1 MMNQVLFY
9 AASALAVAATLM
21 VILSRDAV
29 YAVIC
34 LIMSLFSTAL
44 VFYTLGSAF
53 LAFIQVIVYA
63 GAIMVLFLFVVM
75 MLNLKAGPSAPDL
88 DRPSRKVL
96 VVPVILGV
104 LLLVETFAC
113 LALHRPVAGSGSQL
127 DLAAIAQ
134 ALYTR
139 HYLGVELASLVLLI
153 GIIGGMHLGR
163 AASSPD
169 TKEAPLDATR

>member
-1 MMNQVLFY
+1 MIHEALFY
-9 AASALAVAATLM
+9 AASALAITATLM

-75 MLNLKAGPSAPDL
+75 MLSLGREPSAPDL
-88 DRPSRKVL
+88 ERPSRKVL
-96 VVPVILGV
+96 VVPVVLGV
-104 LLLVETFAC
+104 LLLIETFAC
-113 LALHRPVAGSGSQL
+113 LVLHRPPGSAASHKGL
-127 DLAAIAQ
+127 PAIAE

-153 GIIGGMHLGR
+153 GMIGGMHLGR
-163 AASSPD
+163 AASAPD
-169 TKEAPLDATR
+169 TKEVPLDASR